1 MTIVAE
7 SKASIVGAGIKNVQF
22 QPAVSVV
29 PRKVVII
36 ATCDPTFTEIIYNV
50 PIKFFNPNEVGAK
63 SGFGF
68 MAYRLAVQVF
78 AGLRGSGEVWIIFQS
93 ETGTQA
99 TGTVTYT
106 GSAGVKAGSI
116 PFYSASLDAAFNVI
130 DGDLG
135 DDIALKNVAA
145 IDADKTLPVTAEALG
160 PLVTFTAKS
169 KGPWGDGISLA
180 FELRPGEE
188 LPEGVIYGIVAM
200 SGGTGV
206 PDVQDA
212 LDAMGVGDNQN
223 EMFFT
228 DLVCGYGNDTGTLDK
243 ISAYN
248 GNGNELTGN
257 YKQEVARPFRALIG
271 DVAEGSAGL
280 TALIAG
286 ADLRAE
292 LDRTNGII
300 GVPGSFH
307 HPLELAAVTIGVMA
321 RISGV
326 RPQETYTN
334 QILPGILP
342 GPSTDRWT
350 DNYESGRD
358 LAVRNGVSTSQVKN
372 NTVTIQDMVTFYRPE
387 AVDPDS
393 NGYRSMRNTAITQN
407 KFDNIRRNFNR
418 EKWRGVTIPEDS
430 TIVDDLVDQE
440 KVRDTEDVKD
450 DLLILNKLFAGKS
463 WSYSERFFIERLQ
476 ANPGLVELRADGRGW
491 NIIFQ
496 DIYSGEGGI
505 FNTNIEFD
513 VSLAV
518 FIN

>member
-1 MTIVAE
+1 MTITAD

-22 QPAVSVV
+22 QPSVKVV

-36 ATCDPTFTEIIYNV
+36 ATYDPTFTEVIDNV
-50 PIKFFNPNEVGAK
+50 AVRVFNANEAGAK
-63 SGFGF
+63 FGFGF
-68 MAYRLAVQVF
+68 MAHRLTVQVF
-78 AGLRGSGEVWIIFQS
+78 AGLRGSGEVWIMPQS
-93 ETGTQA
+93 ETGAQA
-99 TGTVTYT
+99 TGTVTYA
-106 GSAGVKAGSI
+106 GSAGVKADPV
-116 PFYSASLDAAFNVI
+116 PFYTASLDAAFNLI
-130 DGDLG
+130 DGDVEN
-135 DDIALKNVAA
+135 DIALKNVAA
-145 IDADKTLPVTAEALG
+145 IDADKTLPVTAAAVG

-169 KGPWGDGISLA
+169 TGPWGDGISLA
-180 FELRPGEE
+180 FELRPGDEV
-188 LPEGVIYGIVAM
+188 PEGVVYGILDM
-200 SGGTGV
+200 SGGAGV

-228 DLVCGYGNDTGTLDK
+228 DLVCGYGNDTATLDK
-243 ISAYN
+243 IAAYN
-248 GNGNELTGN
+248 GNGNDFTGN
-257 YKQEVARPFRALIG
+257 YRQEVARPFRALIG

-292 LDRTNGII
+292 LDRTNGIL
-300 GVPGSFH
+300 GVPGNFH
-307 HPLELAAVTIGVMA
+307 HPMELAAVTTGVMA
-321 RISGV
+321 RISQV

-350 DNYESGRD
+350 DNHESGRD

-393 NGYRSMRNTAITQN
+393 NGYRSMRNIAITQN
-407 KFDNIRRNFNR
+407 KLDNIRRNFNA
-418 EKWRGVTIPEDS
+418 EKWQGVTIVEDS
-430 TIVDDLVDQE
+430 TIVTDLVDQE
-440 KVRDTEDVKD
+440 KTRDTEDVKD

-463 WSYSERFFIERLQ
+463 WSFSESFFVERLQ